1 MCSDVFCCFVKCSG
15 NLTSE
20 IDSFVLDVH
29 YHLLMHVR
37 VTDDLAKLLKVDFAV
52 FVLVGKEDCLV
63 DDLLQLSVFQIGTH
77 HHFQHLEELTVADV
91 PVVINIVDSVKS
103 KEKFVK

>member
-1 MCSDVFCCFVKCSG
+1 
-15 NLTSE
+15 
-20 IDSFVLDVH
+20 
-29 YHLLMHVR
+29 MHVR
-37 VTDDLAKLLKVDFAV
+37 VADDLAKLLKVDFAV

-91 PVVINIVDSVKS
+91 PVVINIVDSVNKIDKKS
-103 KEKFVK
+103 LNESIIIYNCISTISNH